1 MLKVQPRNSGT
12 AVIFYLQGQIV
23 NGETDVLRNAVAFQ
37 PNVSAVILDLAGVSI
52 VDAGGLGAM
61 LELRQQ
67 ANSKGIRFEL
77 MNLNKWVRHVLELT
91 RLDSVFEV
99 KSEVESLPTVSR
111 NRHAPAPWLA
121 SCAWLNG

>member
-23 NGETDVLRNAVAFQ
+23 NGETDVLKNAVAFQ
-37 PNVSAVILDLAGVSI
+37 PNVSAVILDLAGVNL
-52 VDAGGLGAM
+52 VDAGGLGVM
-61 LELRQQ
+61 LQLREQ
-67 ANSKGIRFEL
+67 AKSRGIRFEL
-77 MNLNKWVRHVLELT
+77 MNLNKWVRNVLEVS

-99 KSEVESLPTVSR
+99 KSEVECLQTVSR

-121 SCAWLNG
+121 SCA

>member
-1 MLKVQPRNSGT
+1 MLKIQPRNSGT

-23 NGETDVLRNAVAFQ
+23 NGETDILRNAVAFQ

-61 LELRQQ
+61 LELREQ
-67 ANSKGIRFEL
+67 AESKGIRFEL
-77 MNLNKWVRHVLELT
+77 MNLNKWVRYVLEVS

-99 KSEVESLPTVSR
+99 RSEVECLSTVSR
-111 NRHAPAPWLA
+111 NRRVPATWLA
-121 SCAWLNG
+121 SCA

>member
-1 MLKVQPRNSGT
+1 MLKVHLRNSGT

-23 NGETDVLRNAVAFQ
+23 NGETDILRNAVALQ

-61 LELRQQ
+61 LELREQ
-67 ANSKGIRFEL
+67 AKSKGIRFEL
-77 MNLNKWVRHVLELT
+77 MNLNKWVRYVLEVS

-99 KSEVESLPTVSR
+99 KSEVECLPTVSR
-111 NRHAPAPWLA
+111 NRRAPAPWLA
-121 SCAWLNG
+121 SCA

>member
-23 NGETDVLRNAVAFQ
+23 NGETDILRNAVALQ
-37 PNVSAVILDLAGVSI
+37 PNVSAVILDLAGVNI

-61 LELRQQ
+61 LELREQ
-67 ANSKGIRFEL
+67 AESKGIRFEL
-77 MNLNKWVRHVLELT
+77 MNLNKRVRYVLEVS

-99 KSEVESLPTVSR
+99 QSEVECLPTVSR
-111 NRHAPAPWLA
+111 NRRAPAPWLA
-121 SCAWLNG
+121 SCA

>member
-37 PNVSAVILDLAGVSI
+37 PNVSAVILDLAGVNI

-61 LELRQQ
+61 LELRKQ
-67 ANSKGIRFEL
+67 AESKGIRFEL
-77 MNLNKWVRHVLELT
+77 MNLNKWVRYVLEVS

-99 KSEVESLPTVSR
+99 KSEVECMATVSR
-111 NRHAPAPWLA
+111 NRCAAPWLA
-121 SCAWLNG
+121 SCA

>member
-37 PNVSAVILDLAGVSI
+37 PNVSAVILDLAGVNI

-61 LELRQQ
+61 LELREQ
-67 ANSKGIRFEL
+67 ANLKGIRFEL
-77 MNLNKWVRHVLELT
+77 MNLNKWVRYVLELS
-91 RLDSVFEV
+91 RLDSVFDV
-99 KSEVESLPTVSR
+99 KTEVECLPTVSR
-111 NRHAPAPWLA
+111 NRRVPAPWLA
-121 SCAWLNG
+121 SCA